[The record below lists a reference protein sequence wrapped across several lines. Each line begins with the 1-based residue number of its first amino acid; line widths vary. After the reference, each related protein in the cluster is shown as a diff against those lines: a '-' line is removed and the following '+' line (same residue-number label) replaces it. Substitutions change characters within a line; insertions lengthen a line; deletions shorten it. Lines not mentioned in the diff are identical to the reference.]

1 MMEVLPKIA
10 SFSSDVRKLI
20 EEKQMEYIDAVVHW
34 CELNEVE
41 VEYAAD
47 MIKKDPAM
55 LFSVQVEAE
64 NLNYLKKMSR
74 LPV

>member
-1 MMEVLPKIA
+1 MELPKIA
-10 SFSSDVRKLI
+10 TFSGDIRKLI
-20 EEKQMEYIDAVVHW
+20 DEKQMEYIDAVVHW
-34 CELNEVE
+34 CETNEVE